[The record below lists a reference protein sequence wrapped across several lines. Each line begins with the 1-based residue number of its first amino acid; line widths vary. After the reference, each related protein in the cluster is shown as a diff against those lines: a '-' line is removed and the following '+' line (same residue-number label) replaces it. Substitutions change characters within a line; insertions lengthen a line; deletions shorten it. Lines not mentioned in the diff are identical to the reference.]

1 MTVSKVTAKGQTTIP
16 KEIREVLHAGP
27 GDTLVYEVQPNG
39 AVQVRKVEP
48 LDVAWHRA
56 VAEAQAAEWDSPED
70 NEAFRD
76 L

>member
-1 MTVSKVTAKGQTTIP
+1 MTISKVTAKGQTTIP
-16 KEIREVLHAGP
+16 KEIREVLHAGA

-39 AVQVRKVEP
+39 AVQIRKVEP
-48 LDVAWHRA
+48 LDVGWHRA
-56 VAEAQAAEWDSPED
+56 VAEAQAAEWDGPED